1 MVTFTCAPF
10 LSLTSQPLSSVSV
23 FSIRTAP
30 SRLGVS
36 SNEICAF
43 SSPLGSEDG
52 MILST
57 VPGMEMLGRSWIR
70 VGSSF
75 SSVIR
80 ADLAM
85 RGFAISIMTLA
96 RVALL
101 SSFLPRLCF
110 MHSLSSQNGSHAV
123 SFRTV
128 VNPVRIFVSSFAKSR
143 LSATECSDLTSCYS
157 CKLSMMK
164 VRGAQTLEGAC

>member
-1 MVTFTCAPF
+1 
-10 LSLTSQPLSSVSV
+10 
-23 FSIRTAP
+23 
-30 SRLGVS
+30 
-36 SNEICAF
+36 
-43 SSPLGSEDG
+43 

-57 VPGMEMLGRSWIR
+57 VPGMEMLGRSGIR

-80 ADLAM
+80 ADLAT

-101 SSFLPRLCF
+101 SSLLLRLGF
-110 MHSLSSQNGSHAV
+110 MHPLSSRNGGHAV

-128 VNPVRIFVSSFAKSR
+128 VNPVRIFVLRSANSR
-143 LSATECSDLTSCYS
+143 LSATESSDLTSGYS
-157 CKLSMMK
+157 CKLSIMK
-164 VRGAQTLEGAC
+164 VRGAQTLGGAC